1 MVFNLSLLFLETV
14 RAGKAKKKKE
24 KNARHEVCVLL
35 VSISRLQCKEKELLL
50 LCRGCLPFF
59 FPVSLENL
67 VWKSREKKSVV
78 QRVLQA
84 VASLLLVTR
93 FLKLKGAEKKHLRR
107 KKKKT
112 IMN

>member
-1 MVFNLSLLFLETV
+1 MQDTKSVCCSSAYQDCSV
-14 RAGKAKKKKE
+14 KKKNYCFCAE
-24 KNARHEVCVLL
+24 AA
-35 VSISRLQCKEKELLL
+35 
-50 LCRGCLPFF
+50 CLFF